1 MNNME
6 TKIAL
11 LVIYNHRFDKNI
23 PVLEELFKG
32 KFTYVYHIVP
42 FYDGDRE
49 NVLPVYESSYY
60 FSGYIAQALNQ
71 IKDKSFTHYVF
82 TSDDLMLNP
91 ILNENNIL
99 EEIGIDKDDSYM
111 PRFRTLDDVEWSRS
125 LDAMTYKLYGL
136 GAEVEKVLPTKE
148 DAEMILRDKG
158 YSFFDELSYI
168 NAFKAF
174 HKHYRNT
181 YSGYLP
187 SGFLFSSLK
196 KLIKSPF
203 SVYRFNYPL
212 IGGYN
217 DFFIVPAFCIKK
229 FSLYCG
235 AFAASK
241 LFVEV
246 ALPTAMA
253 LSSKRIRTSSDTK
266 MRCGD
271 LWLDDIRELE
281 NKYNYSLSDLMSD
294 FPKDTLY
301 RHPVKL
307 SKWK

>member
-1 MNNME
+1 ME

-11 LVIYNHRFDKNI
+11 LIIYNHRFDKNI

-111 PRFRTLDDVEWSRS
+111 PRFRPLDDIEWPRI
-125 LDAMTYKLYGL
+125 LDAMSYKLYGL
-136 GAEVEKVLPTKE
+136 GAEVEKILPTKE
-148 DAEMILRDKG
+148 EAEAVLKDKG
-158 YSFFDELSYI
+158 YTFYSELSFKV
-168 NAFKAF
+168 AFKAF
-174 HKHYRNT
+174 RKYWKKP
-181 YSGYLP
+181 YSWYLP
-187 SGFLFSSLK
+187 VGFLFSTLK
-196 KLIKSPF
+196 KLIKTKCST
-203 SVYRFNYPL
+203 YKFNYPL
-212 IGGYN
+212 MGGYN
-217 DFFIVPAFCIKK
+217 DFFILPSSCAKL

-253 LSSKRIRTSSDTK
+253 LSSKNVRTSSDTK
-266 MRCGD
+266 LKCGD
-271 LWLDDIRELE
+271 LWLNDIKELE
-281 NKYNYSLSDLMSD
+281 NKYNYCLKELMSD